1 METEIVAR
9 HGERASVRHQP
20 PAEAKAM
27 NGAERRH
34 WERIPVT
41 IPLFVRAVADGRR
54 VLEFAN
60 VVNISAGG
68 ALLAVRR
75 FVRRPVNIS
84 LEIPAAP
91 VADTAALPA
100 SARMM
105 EAKVLRVES
114 AERCYLWAVRF
125 RRPLAVARPAKV
137 RRPPARREK
146 ARAAHV

>member
-1 METEIVAR
+1 M
-9 HGERASVRHQP
+9 VRHEERE
-20 PAEAKAM
+20 PARRLLPSAGKA
-27 NGAERRH
+27 NEGRERRR

-41 IPLFVRAVADGRR
+41 IPLFVRTVVDGRR

-75 FVRRPVNIS
+75 FVRQPAQIS

-100 SARMM
+100 SARLM
-105 EAKVLRVES
+105 EAKVLRVDN
-114 AERCYLWAVRF
+114 AERYFLWAVRF
-125 RRPLAVARPAKV
+125 RRPLAAEATVSPK
-137 RRPPARREK
+137 RRRVK
-146 ARAAHV
+146 AAAAGA

>member
-1 METEIVAR
+1 MEADLLVTHEGRVPAR
-9 HGERASVRHQP
+9 HLP
-20 PAEAKAM
+20 PAGGKEKE
-27 NGAERRH
+27 NSERRQ

-41 IPLFVRAVADGRR
+41 IPLFVRTVTDGRR

-75 FVRRPVNIS
+75 FVRRPAVIS

-91 VADTAALPA
+91 VADTSALPA
-100 SARMM
+100 STRLM

-125 RRPLAVARPAKV
+125 RRPLAAGARPPRPRSAPGRAK
-137 RRPPARREK
+137 AQA
-146 ARAAHV
+146 ARA